1 MATGARR
8 GRRDACLS
16 LAATAVAVSS
26 FVAGTAGATA
36 STNAAIHGA
45 LASFAIPHQMAPVQ
59 LFAGTDGRVW
69 FVTAGSQLGEV
80 RGEGMATLTG
90 VTLPSGSDFGN
101 PTPAT
106 IAAAGPEGVWAYAA
120 TEGAPHAAVDSCSVA
135 LVQPG
140 GQVMEPRLPASL
152 SDFAC
157 TSAAADP
164 SGSLWAGLVSG
175 KFLSGC
181 HCRVA
186 IVAQVTTSG
195 QVTLYPP
202 VRAGARPQAVALGAD
217 GAIRALE
224 GYDIESIGRYTAGA
238 PPTGMSL
245 PFGGWTDLLARP
257 DGSYWLLRELFCSG
271 LNQPFCPAVSLLSAS
286 GSVSNRHIYP
296 VSVPGGGPL
305 NVRTAV
311 GPDGGLW
318 MAGRQS
324 TGPNRLFRMD
334 ANGQIDRSAGLVAP
348 GGAPLQAT
356 GPITVTPAGT
366 VWAAAAA
373 GSSSYLVRY
382 RPA

>member
-1 MATGARR
+1 MAAGARW
-8 GRRDACLS
+8 GRRDARLS
-16 LAATAVAVSS
+16 LAATAAAVSGLI
-26 FVAGTAGATA
+26 AGTAGAAA
-36 STNAAIHGA
+36 SPNAAIHGA
-45 LASFAIPHQMAPVQ
+45 LTSFAIPHQMAPVQ
-59 LFAGTDGRVW
+59 LFAGTDGSVW

-90 VTLPSGSDFGN
+90 VTLPSGSDFGI

-106 IAAAGPEGVWAYAA
+106 IAAASPEGVWAYAA
-120 TEGAPHAAVDSCSVA
+120 TVGSPSTVDSCSLM
-135 LVQPG
+135 LVVPG
-140 GQVMEPRLPASL
+140 AQILVPRLPASL

-157 TSAAADP
+157 TSAAADIY
-164 SGSLWAGLVSG
+164 GSLWVGLVSG
-175 KFLSGC
+175 KYLSSC

-186 IVAQVTTSG
+186 IVAQVSTSG
-195 QVTLYPP
+195 QVTLYPA
-202 VRAGARPQAVALGAD
+202 VRAGARPQAVVLGAD

-224 GYDIESIGRYTAGA
+224 GYNIESIGRYTAGA

-245 PFGGWTDLLARP
+245 PFGGWKDLLARP
-257 DGSYWLLRELFCSG
+257 DGSYWVLRALFCSG

-286 GSVSNRHIYP
+286 GSVSTRYIYP
-296 VSVPGGGPL
+296 VSIPAGGPL

-334 ANGQIDRSAGLVAP
+334 AKGQIDRSAALVAP
-348 GGAPLQAT
+348 GGAPVQAA

-366 VWAAAAA
+366 VWAAAGA
-373 GSSSYLVRY
+373 GNSSYLVRY
-382 RPA
+382 VPV